1 MFALQRLTGEWLFSA
16 SRDVHCGSPWNDSLW
31 DHTYVF
37 FLSTVLFPF
46 FFLPHYNLTLLFI
59 GNGSQSL
66 YHLRPWWFPWKEGI
80 DTWEMSEHKKEICS
94 YYCREL
100 ISNGKKAMFW
110 ILVQEGRTG
119 KDMGYRK
126 RNSERQG
133 TWCLRKGAA
142 FHGPAE
148 GNQSCWVKEHIKQG
162 RADGRVGTEYSCG
175 PVHFPSFQSMNEV
188 LSKI

>member
-1 MFALQRLTGEWLFSA
+1 MLVYSVPPWFGYLFCPLCSLSLLTWSEKLVWKTGT
-16 SRDVHCGSPWNDSLW
+16 SRGRN
-31 DHTYVF
+31 
-37 FLSTVLFPF
+37 
-46 FFLPHYNLTLLFI
+46 
-59 GNGSQSL
+59 
-66 YHLRPWWFPWKEGI
+66 LRPWQGDFSSYQHRV
-80 DTWEMSEHKKEICS
+80 TWLSCLQSLKSHLLKSCRECQSEHKKEICS

-110 ILVQEGRTG
+110 ISVQEGRTG

-148 GNQSCWVKEHIKQG
+148 GNQSCWVKEHIKQR